1 MKRAHEGETTL
12 NAVLAYAR
20 QLAQNADRAMA
31 ADPYAKPYRPSE
43 AAAKRCYYLHLA
55 EVKRRDLDH
64 MDGLSPEIVEIVE
77 QAHIA
82 EAATAALQTLAG
94 RARKQEREKAE
105 DDETSKRSLAR
116 LQRRRRE
123 AERDREQSRQG
134 LSIGQRLDRALAR
147 FSVVPSVSAV
157 EVGWSTPSS
166 ESSGLPAYHGDSAGE
181 AKHIAL
187 RAVREIEGLLDGHV
201 MRDVEKA
208 A

>member
-1 MKRAHEGETTL
+1 MKRESETTL

-20 QLAQNADRAMA
+20 QLAANADRAMA
-31 ADPYAKPYRPSE
+31 GDPYAKPYRPSE

-55 EVKRRDLDH
+55 EVRRRDADH
-64 MDGLSPEIVEIVE
+64 MGGLSPELVEIVE
-77 QAHIA
+77 AQQIA
-82 EAATAALQTLAG
+82 EAATSALQSLAG

-123 AERDREQSRQG
+123 AERDRDQSRQG

-147 FSVVPSVSAV
+147 FSAVSSVGAAQ
-157 EVGWSTPSS
+157 VGWSTPSS
-166 ESSGLPAYHGDSAGE
+166 ESSGLPTYHGDSAGE
-181 AKHIAL
+181 AKVIAL
-187 RAVREIEGLLDGHV
+187 RAVREIEGLLDGHLC
-201 MRDVEKA
+201 RDVEKA